1 MKSILLTRTAL
12 LIITGCL
19 WAMNS
24 HAQNPF
30 AHPANDEPQVYFD
43 LTIGTERHYHDC
55 AGLNDRCLTA
65 YGVNGL
71 ATEIVIG
78 ETEIDGI
85 TWAKVAWA
93 KTMDYWPED
102 PDAFVVYD
110 TAFYRTDGPLL
121 YKHTAGGDSLIFDFR
136 FAKGDS
142 ILKHF
147 LPFIPGEQD
156 PEWYIYDHYRYVDGE
171 LPSVVLF
178 DTTIAFPDG
187 LHRRI
192 VWGDDTLRTQFGDYY
207 PIIDASVFVD
217 SLETFMN
224 LPLPR
229 YFIRPFYY
237 IEGMGVLK
245 TPVNHRHMNM
255 SGFKTS
261 DGMEFGQMNEILDS
275 SAGDPQI
282 WFDLSVGTVRYY
294 GDCAIYGPCLTAYGV
309 NGLAIESVIAEKEID
324 GITWAEVAWE
334 QTMDYWPEDPDAF
347 VVYDTAFYRTDGPL
361 LFMHTDQG
369 DSLILDFDITKGDS
383 LVVHFSRFIPEGL
396 DMESYVGLYY
406 RLEGMPALALVDTTI
421 TFPDGTDWRIV
432 WGEDIP
438 VSEFDTETFMK
449 SFMVE
454 FDNIPMPGIGYNK
467 PFYFVEGMGAMHTP
481 INHRHMNMVGYS
493 TPDGAVYGNKHDDF
507 LVSVPGE
514 PQRPAVF
521 TLHQNYPNPFNPSTV
536 IRYELPEGGHV
547 HLAVYDMTGR
557 RVAEL
562 VNGPVQSGSHT
573 AGFDGSRLASGVYVY
588 RLQSG
593 GQVLTGKMMLVK

>member
-1 MKSILLTRTAL
+1 
-12 LIITGCL
+12 
-19 WAMNS
+19 MNS
-24 HAQNPF
+24 HAQNPV

-43 LTIGTERHYHDC
+43 LSVGTERHYHDC
-55 AGLNDRCLTA
+55 SGLNDRCLPAT
-65 YGVNGL
+65 GSNGL

-78 ETEIDGI
+78 EIEIDGI

-102 PDAFVVYD
+102 PDAFVMYD

-121 YKHTAGGDSLIFDFR
+121 YKHTAGGDSLIFDFG

-192 VWGDDTLRTQFGDYY
+192 VWGDDTLRTQFGDYF
-207 PIIDASVFVD
+207 PIVDASVFVD

-237 IEGMGVLK
+237 IEGMGVIK

-255 SGFKTS
+255 SGFKTA
-261 DGMEFGQMNEILDS
+261 DGTEFGPMNEILDS
-275 SAGDPQI
+275 GAGDPQI
-282 WFDLSVGTVRYY
+282 WFDLNVGTERYY
-294 GDCAIYGPCLTAYGV
+294 GDCAIFGPCIPEYGYSRV
-309 NGLAIESVIAEKEID
+309 AIEKVIGEKVID
-324 GITWAEVAWE
+324 GKTWAEVAWA
-334 QTMDYWPEDPDAF
+334 QSMDFMPGDPDAY

-361 LFMHTDQG
+361 LYMHTERG
-369 DSLILDFDITKGDS
+369 DSLILDFGITEGDS
-383 LVVHFSRFIPEGL
+383 LAVHFSRFIPEGL

-406 RLEGMPALALVDTTI
+406 GLEGMPALALVDTTI

-432 WGEDIP
+432 WGDDSVAIHQNVLYPPDKEAFMNSFRI
-438 VSEFDTETFMK
+438 FWDTLPLPFYDTR
-449 SFMVE
+449 
-454 FDNIPMPGIGYNK
+454 YK
-467 PFYFVEGMGAMHTP
+467 PFYYVEGMGTMHTP

-493 TPDGAVYGNKHDDF
+493 SPDGAVYGNKHDDF
-507 LVSVPGE
+507 LVSVPYE

-521 TLHQNYPNPFNPSTV
+521 TLHQNYPNPFNPTTN
-536 IRYELPEGGHV
+536 IRYTLPEAGPV
-547 HLAVYDMTGR
+547 RLEVFDITGR
-557 RVAEL
+557 RVAVL
-562 VNGPVQSGSHT
+562 SDQVMSAGSHT
-573 AGFDGSRLASGVYVY
+573 ITFDAAGLAGGVYLY
-588 RLQSG
+588 RFSSN
-593 GQVLTGKMMLVK
+593 GQTKVRKMLLIK